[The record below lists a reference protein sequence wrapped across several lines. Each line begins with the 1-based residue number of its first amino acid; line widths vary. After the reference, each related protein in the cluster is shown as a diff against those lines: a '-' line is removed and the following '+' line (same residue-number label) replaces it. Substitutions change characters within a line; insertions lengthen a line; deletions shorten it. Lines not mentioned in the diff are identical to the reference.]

1 MCAQAWPPVL
11 TQSAPTASGA
21 ASGSLLGAIARGDG
35 TFQVTYDGHPLY
47 YFAPALDSG
56 TQGAGVTAFGG
67 TFNTVNV
74 SGAVG

>member
-1 MCAQAWPPVL
+1 MRPGLAAGPHPDRAHRV
-11 TQSAPTASGA
+11 GA